1 MNLKSGNKLHDR
13 AACSSPALRPI
24 PHLSDTNFFLSFS
37 SLPLPSPSAKDFN
50 LCSPESVIAAVLLH
64 GVVVEVRGIDEIE
77 CGDIRMPRFV
87 IVRCSRVLRGVLTLT
102 GGRVYWRVPF
112 EEKIVSLYGTR
123 FYDASTIIPR
133 VSSWLPSPFIP
144 FRESLNRYRDNFSST
159 FFYNFMIN

>member
-1 MNLKSGNKLHDR
+1 MRGYSNAAFRDR
-13 AACSSPALRPI
+13 SL
-24 PHLSDTNFFLSFS
+24 FS
-37 SLPLPSPSAKDFN
+37 SFKGSFNINWRPS
-50 LCSPESVIAAVLLH
+50 LLA
-64 GVVVEVRGIDEIE
+64 RSF
-77 CGDIRMPRFV
+77 R
-87 IVRCSRVLRGVLTLT
+87 
-102 GGRVYWRVPF
+102 

>member
-1 MNLKSGNKLHDR
+1 MLFAR
-13 AACSSPALRPI
+13 SPPDPPFIR
-24 PHLSDTNFFLSFS
+24 HEFFPFFFFPSP
-37 SLPLPSPSAKDFN
+37 PLPSAKDFN